1 MHRRAAHPIAA
12 GHLGDLGAVV
22 EDFQDGLIALLHQPR
37 LHEHDRPPSHLRAR
51 RPTAKKEAPTSRW
64 TLEGV
69 AQVPEPLSPRYRS
82 RVSEVS
88 PGYRSHGVQHEPE
101 PHIRRHEK
109 ALEDP

>member
-1 MHRRAAHPIAA
+1 MHRRAADPIAA

-22 EDFQDGLIALLHQPR
+22 EDFQDGLIALLHQPH

-101 PHIRRHEK
+101 PHTSGATRRH
-109 ALEDP
+109 